1 YLIKIKNIKKQLED
15 KENPLKDLLDKNKSL
30 EKNIKELKL
39 ENDNANEKL
48 EKYRKNILSN
58 FKNKYDIEVSTIKK
72 QLEEKEK
79 SFQYITDYSQELEAT
94 LNELKSENSLI
105 KQQLENS
112 KNKNFIEKIFGR
124 S

>member
-1 YLIKIKNIKKQLED
+1 MIMQMK
-15 KENPLKDLLDKNKSL
+15 
-30 EKNIKELKL
+30 
-39 ENDNANEKL
+39 KL